1 MGHTVTESELVLPSL
16 FIMSTKKD
24 GCVSTSE
31 LIERLTDIF
40 KPTGLD
46 AMILEGRRDTY
57 FSQKVR
63 NLKSHSTFS
72 RYGYAEDIYQGFRIT
87 EKGRAFVLSKNDVL
101 KYMFADFNVEDIL
114 SSCGSLLHT
123 QSRKVIPLSEFI
135 EEGSLVKVTTSVKI
149 RTRSARLRDVAIEHF
164 SHNGLLYCDC
174 CNFESK
180 AFYGDTY
187 GLKGCIE
194 IHHIK
199 PIYQYED
206 DDENKTIEA
215 ALRNL
220 MPVCPNCHRIIHKNK
235 IGASDMPLFKQS
247 ICQTYCAR

>member
-1 MGHTVTESELVLPSL
+1 MGHIVTESELILPSL
-16 FIMSTKKD
+16 FIMSTKND
-24 GCVSTSE
+24 GYVTTSE
-31 LIERLTDIF
+31 LISQLTKLF
-40 KPTGLD
+40 RPTGND
-46 AMILEGRRDTY
+46 AEIIFGRNDTY

-72 RYGYAEDIYQGFRIT
+72 KYGYADEVYQGFRIT
-87 EKGRAFVLSKNDVL
+87 DKGRAFVSAKNDVL
-101 KYMFADFNVEDIL
+101 NYMFAGFNMEDIL
-114 SSCGSLLHT
+114 SSCGSLLYT
-123 QSRKVIPLSEFI
+123 QSRKVIPLTEYI
-135 EEGSLVKVTTSVKI
+135 EEGSLIKVTTSVKI
-149 RTRSARLRDVAIEHF
+149 RTRSARLRDAAIEHF

-187 GLKGCIE
+187 GLKSCIE

-235 IGASDMPLFKQS
+235 IGASDMPMFKQS
-247 ICQTYCAR
+247 IRQTYYAR